1 MEINTPFFREKTH
14 LNLHIM
20 KNLAETLQTYT
31 ILRWASEIKFCRKK
45 SILGKLYWYTEKD
58 QKRGKLLGII

>member
-1 MEINTPFFREKTH
+1 
-14 LNLHIM
+14 M